1 MDAPD
6 GPGRGL
12 LGGLRQVTTAVRE
25 VARWSR
31 PPPLPV
37 AVTCPAPG
45 AGVDRSA
52 VPARAAAAVG
62 ATVRGRLR
70 ELGVPGRP
78 AVTVTVADTDTITV
92 AVHQRPC
99 RLRAPRLAAALAAVE
114 GYDGSLEGLDEPAW
128 LGALQAACH
137 VGIECDPSVLVGPG
151 QREAMLATARAAGVA
166 SPDDDALA
174 AVMEQLVA
182 NGVSLGAPASLAK
195 ALATTE
201 PCNTAAELAEVAI
214 DRLRPRA
221 SAVLVPEATLRRATA
236 AGFDP
241 AAFVNLRIRLFSIL
255 GVHFP
260 DLTVAPAPGQP
271 EGTCALRL
279 NAVTTHPVRLP
290 DGADVDALAELVEAR
305 FREHASWFVAM
316 SDVQR
321 VVRELRLA
329 VPELVNTVRDQ
340 HSWPQLS
347 AMARTL
353 VEESVPVRNAAR
365 LLGLLL
371 DAPAP
376 GRGHDLVRLAEPHR
390 RGVGDRGDPPTPRQ
404 LVAWARQQNAEEQ
417 ARAMSGLRELAVERL
432 PADLEAELERPGR
445 PPGAAAAARL
455 RGVAER
461 FAGSGDSIVVSTQ
474 QARATA
480 RDLLAR
486 QYPEVPVKASEEFP
500 PWWRLT
506 TGPDRAS

>member
-1 MDAPD
+1 MDEPD

-12 LGGLRQVTTAVRE
+12 LGSLRQVTTAVRDA
-25 VARWSR
+25 ARGSR

-52 VPARAAAAVG
+52 AASRAAAAVG
-62 ATVRGRLR
+62 GMVRGRLR
-70 ELGVPGRP
+70 ELGIPGRP
-78 AVTVTVADTDTITV
+78 VVTVTVADTDTIGV
-92 AVHQRPC
+92 AVDQRPC
-99 RLRAPRLAAALAAVE
+99 RLRAPRLADALAAVE
-114 GYDGSLEGLDEPAW
+114 GFDGSLEGLDEPAW
-128 LGALQAACH
+128 LAAVEAAAH
-137 VGIECDPSVLVGPG
+137 VGIECDPSILVGPG
-151 QREAMLATARAAGVA
+151 QRAALLASARAAGVQ

-174 AVMEQLVA
+174 VVLERIVA
-182 NGVSLGAPASLAK
+182 NGVSLRSPSALAG

-201 PCNTAAELAEVAI
+201 PCNTAEELAEVAI
-214 DRLRPRA
+214 DRLRPPA
-221 SAVLVPEATLRRATA
+221 SAVLVPEATLRRATET
-236 AGFDP
+236 GFDP
-241 AAFVNLRIRLFSIL
+241 GAFVGMRIRLFSSL

-260 DLTVAPAPGQP
+260 DLEVAAAPGQP

-279 NAVTTHPVRLP
+279 NSVTTRPVRLP
-290 DGADVDALAELVEAR
+290 EGAGVDDLARLVENR
-305 FREHASWFVAM
+305 LREHAAWFVAM
-316 SDVQR
+316 GDVQR

-329 VPELVNTVRDQ
+329 VPELVNTVREQ
-340 HSWPQLS
+340 YSWPQLS

-371 DAPAP
+371 DAPVTGQ
-376 GRGHDLVRLAEPHR
+376 GRDLVRLAEPHR
-390 RGVGDRGDPPTPRQ
+390 RGPGHRGDRPTPRQ

-417 ARAMSGLRELAVERL
+417 ARAMSRLRELGVGRL
-432 PADLEAELERPGR
+432 PADLEAELEAASR
-445 PPGAAAAARL
+445 PPGAAAVARL
-455 RGVAER
+455 AEVAER
-461 FAGSGDSIVVSTQ
+461 SAATGASIVVSTQ
-474 QARATA
+474 QTRATV

-506 TGPDRAS
+506 DKPGS